1 MRVDIMASVIAD
13 IPCAYD
19 DCQSHVEIVR
29 VRFFHS
35 SDTIGHTC
43 VIFYRCLDA
52 HTWQKDLG
60 PDGLDTLAELFA

>member
-1 MRVDIMASVIAD
+1 MRLDMMAVIAD

-19 DCQSHVEIVR
+19 DCDSHVEIVR

-43 VIFYRCLDA
+43 VVFYQCLEGG
-52 HTWQKDLG
+52 HRWQKDLG
-60 PDGLDTLAELFA
+60 PDALDTIAELFA